1 MGVEENSTSPSTKKE
16 GDSVVTENT
25 TTETQEMDTGSSST
39 SAEQPTLII
48 RDSDKRPVVRLS
60 VKLIETYKHINKI
73 YYEAKA
79 KKLREQKDGTRGGV
93 HNDGYDD
100 QHYDYVIHGDEIFA
114 ERYIIKHRIGK
125 GSFGQVVCAY
135 DRQQQCD
142 VAIKIIKSKHAFMVQ
157 AQTEIRLLELT
168 LQKDDNDSQNV
179 VRLLDTFVYRKHQC
193 LVFEMLSY
201 NLYELLKNTKFRGV
215 SLALVRKFAKQIL
228 RGLEFLSRPDVDII
242 HCDLKPE
249 NILLR
254 HPKRSAIKII
264 DFGSSCLTT
273 KKMYT
278 YIQSRFYR
286 SPEVLLGLPY
296 SQKIDMW
303 SLGCVLVEMHTGEPL
318 FGGVDQLDQMNRIV
332 NLMGMVPASMV
343 EASPPETRKIFFSVV
358 DEANP
363 VPPDRENVTVKITDS
378 VTNLPVTLVLK
389 PPKGESNTRKAM
401 MGKTL
406 EDVIGVTT
414 GGPQGRRKDDVGH
427 TVVNYRH
434 FADFIRHMLAYEPEK
449 RVSAS
454 DALTHEYLFANIDF
468 PGSNA
473 DSSSGNKSGNSTSQS
488 NANTSEPKQTT
499 EKSQKINVGQA
510 ATSAPSLVRRR
521 SSSAPRLSSNDF
533 GSSTQTTHT
542 ETTNATTSTTAT
554 TQETTSSSDQSKV
567 DGDGSVPMTVS
578 DQDQKSEPSVQT
590 KDSDISSTGQQTIV
604 SNSNE
609 GPMETS
615 ELDDEGNGMT
625 S

>member
-1 MGVEENSTSPSTKKE
+1 MDDTTTNVTAKEES
-16 GDSVVTENT
+16 GGVTEAAST
-25 TTETQEMDTGSSST
+25 TTASLTHSQEMDTSENPTESSATTSST
-39 SAEQPTLII
+39 TTTTTPSNTTTTTTTSNTTSGTASDTVSAGTEPPTLVV
-48 RDSDKRPVVRLS
+48 RDPDTRPVVRLS

-93 HNDGYDD
+93 YNDGYDD
-100 QHYDYVIHGDEIFA
+100 QHYDYLITGDEIFA
-114 ERYIIKHRIGK
+114 ERYVIKHRIGK

-168 LQKDDNDSQNV
+168 LQKDENDIQNV
-179 VRLLDTFVYRKHQC
+179 VRLLDTFVFRKHQC

-318 FGGVDQLDQMNRIV
+318 FGGVDQLDQLNRII
-332 NLMGMVPASMV
+332 NMMGMVPVEMV
-343 EASPPETRKIFFSVV
+343 EASPPDTRKIVSHCYRSCHSF
-358 DEANP
+358 
-363 VPPDRENVTVKITDS
+363 
-378 VTNLPVTLVLK
+378 VTNILTCYIRCCCCLLV
-389 PPKGESNTRKAM
+389 
-401 MGKTL
+401 
-406 EDVIGVTT
+406 
-414 GGPQGRRKDDVGH
+414 
-427 TVVNYRH
+427 
-434 FADFIRHMLAYEPEK
+434 F
-449 RVSAS
+449 
-454 DALTHEYLFANIDF
+454 
-468 PGSNA
+468 
-473 DSSSGNKSGNSTSQS
+473 
-488 NANTSEPKQTT
+488 
-499 EKSQKINVGQA
+499 
-510 ATSAPSLVRRR
+510 
-521 SSSAPRLSSNDF
+521 
-533 GSSTQTTHT
+533 
-542 ETTNATTSTTAT
+542 
-554 TQETTSSSDQSKV
+554 
-567 DGDGSVPMTVS
+567 
-578 DQDQKSEPSVQT
+578 
-590 KDSDISSTGQQTIV
+590 
-604 SNSNE
+604 
-609 GPMETS
+609 
-615 ELDDEGNGMT
+615 
-625 S
+625 